1 MRKLS
6 LQRVYGCS
14 TAHRNSIIGLPDN
27 RVAFLA
33 GSYLVIHDCL
43 TNEQR
48 YLSFSAIELLY
59 ISSSGSLMGIIDRFT
74 QNGDT
79 RIHIYSTKP
88 VDLLFVIEPDRFGSF
103 IEITINKDDNLL
115 MILHNEPA
123 YMITIQ
129 EMKIE
134 FDEQQK
140 FSMTDSA
147 SVHVVHGSVFN
158 RMIKKEII
166 PHVSFVS
173 FCPYSSNL
181 FCATGPALF
190 KMYEIDNQNVNQQI
204 VHFRAEFYIF
214 TCHCWLDINS
224 ILAATDHGHIFWIHD
239 GSIRSDIN
247 LEESITVDLDFLK
260 ASTSNENPTE
270 PLKDDASP
278 TSNTNL
284 SLTNDKQV
292 KTHLDDSPKNDK
304 ISEETILYLDIFT
317 SNEILPNFVVS
328 FREYILVFTPTAAVE
343 PFFQIISRYCLHTS
357 KDHQIDFE
365 KHNIHKMSYIFDNNL
380 SLIYLLTDRNQ
391 IFRLKINQSKA
402 KIEFEEK
409 SIYGFHAYNILSIG
423 LCAHKSWLITL
434 GGDNLIKILD
444 YKDNDREIVSKSISD
459 DANVVTGCD
468 PYGFHLCLAMDNRF
482 QLYLITNYE
491 LRMLHQFETRSI
503 QGLEISQSGHLVA
516 VIANNLIK
524 IYSTIHFKLISQLRG
539 HVGKIKQVSWTR
551 HDSVLIS
558 CGTDG
563 MIYIFDIFTGMR
575 EGEIITKQYRYGG
588 LAVTND
594 GVRIYAIASDSSIK
608 IFNNTNFEQEWPIEN
623 GFIPS
628 AICLSKSER
637 LLYVGMTHGII
648 RVYTIPLVVDGYVDL
663 PAHNSSIRRL
673 LVSYDDHYLVSIAE
687 SAYILLFKQTINNL
701 SSVSSSYKFSK
712 LSREN
717 VDTINEPQAKQIMF
731 EYILVTKSEY
741 DERQRRINEIQTS
754 INEFEAENNL
764 KLSSKQIEF
773 SQHLNNYSNNFQV
786 TMKKLLLTYE
796 QLKTEIAN
804 DDCDFFNEANAIE
817 ERYTALQTH
826 TEAIYENKMIETLS
840 HIQNTQSQLEELEK
854 EYNNKIIN
862 CNNKE
867 NANLTEIIN
876 KINLTLQSEWRSA
889 VHNHGAICEKER
901 ETNEYIRQ
909 MEIDIDDE
917 IESVKINYE
926 KELNFLND
934 YAKRLTLNVSTLRKR
949 YNTIIDRLE
958 SRDVKRNDIER
969 EVQELYKRQ
978 SESIEKLDRFRSII
992 KKKEDRIGAH
1002 DIKLHRLQQ
1011 HILHVEKRKY
1021 VLDYKTKSLLER
1033 IEPIDQEIIR
1043 LKNNNQNMEQQ
1054 LTILKQQQN
1063 DLILRENEYE
1073 VKLNESSKRLNLA
1086 KINHRSI
1093 WKIVQQQKGLI
1104 NDQRQS
1110 VTYVIHLDTIK
1121 KAFEYIE
1128 INCALDT
1135 TNTRHNTKEQLKK
1148 FIQNMCNTM
1157 QNEKQ
1162 TENQLEIQGFMK
1174 EWNNQRKWLL
1184 SQLNALTQYTEEN
1197 KQSFANIQREH
1208 RKSIA
1213 PFINQL
1219 RELHNLYDEIRKKI
1233 RKRLLSLKIKTN
1245 EQGEFLQNISD
1256 ILHGNEKIHLRVHQI
1271 HQNELLIETQD
1282 KEMDRLHSI
1291 IFRYQY
1297 STPCLE
1303 FLEKK
1308 LIHSNENSTT
1318 KSTNPLSSFKL
1329 LTK

>member
-1 MRKLS
+1 
-6 LQRVYGCS
+6 
-14 TAHRNSIIGLPDN
+14 
-27 RVAFLA
+27 
-33 GSYLVIHDCL
+33 
-43 TNEQR
+43 
-48 YLSFSAIELLY
+48 
-59 ISSSGSLMGIIDRFT
+59 
-74 QNGDT
+74 
-79 RIHIYSTKP
+79 
-88 VDLLFVIEPDRFGSF
+88 
-103 IEITINKDDNLL
+103 
-115 MILHNEPA
+115 
-123 YMITIQ
+123 
-129 EMKIE
+129 
-134 FDEQQK
+134 
-140 FSMTDSA
+140 
-147 SVHVVHGSVFN
+147 
-158 RMIKKEII
+158 
-166 PHVSFVS
+166 
-173 FCPYSSNL
+173 
-181 FCATGPALF
+181 
-190 KMYEIDNQNVNQQI
+190 
-204 VHFRAEFYIF
+204 
-214 TCHCWLDINS
+214 
-224 ILAATDHGHIFWIHD
+224 
-239 GSIRSDIN
+239 
-247 LEESITVDLDFLK
+247 
-260 ASTSNENPTE
+260 
-270 PLKDDASP
+270 
-278 TSNTNL
+278 
-284 SLTNDKQV
+284 
-292 KTHLDDSPKNDK
+292 
-304 ISEETILYLDIFT
+304 
-317 SNEILPNFVVS
+317 
-328 FREYILVFTPTAAVE
+328 
-343 PFFQIISRYCLHTS
+343 
-357 KDHQIDFE
+357 
-365 KHNIHKMSYIFDNNL
+365 MSYIFDNNL

-391 IFRLKINQSKA
+391 IFRFKINQPKA

-409 SIYGFHAYNILSIG
+409 SIYSFHAYNILSIG

-434 GGDNLIKILD
+434 GGDNFIKILD
-444 YKDNDREIVSKSISD
+444 YKDNDREIASKSIPD
-459 DANVVTGCD
+459 GANVVTGCD

-491 LRMLHQFETRSI
+491 LRMLHQYETRSI

-516 VIANNLIK
+516 VIANNLVK

-551 HDSVLIS
+551 HDSILIS

-563 MIYIFDIFTGMR
+563 MIYVFNIFTGMR
-575 EGEIITKQYRYGG
+575 EGEIITKQYRYRGI
-588 LAVTND
+588 AVTND
-594 GVRIYAIASDSSIK
+594 GMRIYAIASDSSIK

-648 RVYTIPLVVDGYVDL
+648 RVYTIPLVFDGYVDL

-701 SSVSSSYKFSK
+701 SSVSSQYKFSQ
-712 LSREN
+712 LSTEN

-773 SQHLNNYSNNFQV
+773 SQHLNNYSNKFQV
-786 TMKKLLLTYE
+786 TMKKLLLAYE

-817 ERYTALQTH
+817 EKYTALQTH

-854 EYNNKIIN
+854 EYKNKIIN

-867 NANLTEIIN
+867 NVNLTEIIN
-876 KINLTLQSEWRSA
+876 KINLTLQAEWRSA
-889 VHNHGAICEKER
+889 IHNHGTICEKER
-901 ETNEYIRQ
+901 EANEYIRQ

-926 KELNFLND
+926 KELNLLND

-958 SRDVKRNDIER
+958 SRDVKRNDIEK
-969 EVQELYKRQ
+969 EVKELYNRQ
-978 SESIEKLDRFRSII
+978 SESIDKLDRFRSII

-1002 DIKLHRLQQ
+1002 DINLHRLQQ
-1011 HILHVEKRKY
+1011 YILHVEKRKY

-1043 LKNNNQNMEQQ
+1043 SKNNNQNMEQQ

-1093 WKIVQQQKGLI
+1093 WKIVQQQK
-1104 NDQRQS
+1104 
-1110 VTYVIHLDTIK
+1110 DTIK

-1128 INCALDT
+1128 INCAFDT

-1157 QNEKQ
+1157 QNERQ

-1184 SQLNALTQYTEEN
+1184 NQLNALTKYTEDN
-1197 KQSFANIQREH
+1197 KQSFTNIQREH
-1208 RKSIA
+1208 RKNIA

-1219 RELHNLYDEIRKKI
+1219 RELHNLYDEIQKKI
-1233 RKRLLSLKIKTN
+1233 QKRLLSLKIKTN

-1282 KEMDRLHSI
+1282 KEIDRLHSI

-1297 STPCLE
+1297 SAPCLQ
-1303 FLEKK
+1303 FHEKN
-1308 LIHSNENSTT
+1308 LIHSNENNTT
-1318 KSTNPLSSFKL
+1318 KSTNPFSSFKL